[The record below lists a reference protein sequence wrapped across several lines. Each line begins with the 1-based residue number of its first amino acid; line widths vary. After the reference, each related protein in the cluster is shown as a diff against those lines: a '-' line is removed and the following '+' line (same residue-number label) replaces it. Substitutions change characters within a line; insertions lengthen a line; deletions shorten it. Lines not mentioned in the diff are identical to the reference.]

1 MGPCDAGLAIEG
13 IEAVEQTEQHPSV
26 VLSALPALPEH
37 HRGDSAGEVVVADVF
52 SRDAAQNLEG
62 LDVPFKK
69 GFLGLGRVDPMD
81 GPARM
86 R

>member
-1 MGPCDAGLAIEG
+1 MG
-13 IEAVEQTEQHPSV
+13 TEQHPSV
-26 VLSALPALPEH
+26 VLPALPALTEH
-37 HRGDSAGEVVVADVF
+37 HSGDSTGEVVIADVF

-62 LDVPFKK
+62 LDVPFKE
-69 GFLGLGRVDPMD
+69 GLLGLGRVDPMD